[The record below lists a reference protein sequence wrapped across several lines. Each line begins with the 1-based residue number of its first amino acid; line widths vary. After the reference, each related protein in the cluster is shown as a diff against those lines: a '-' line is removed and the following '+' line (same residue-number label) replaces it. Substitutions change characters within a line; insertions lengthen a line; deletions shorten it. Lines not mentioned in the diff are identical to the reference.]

1 MRSTGTD
8 RPAIAP
14 MAGNST
20 EQRGRIKSPSFE
32 FNGDRRKY
40 VTTAKPLSIPKR
52 LVCEGFEAPKANAD
66 SVGGDKERIEDFE
79 TNLNHNLYR
88 TWNRM
93 SPGSIVPAGTKAV
106 AVPKKIGGNTFS
118 ASRLSATFS
127 ALGFGSTEFR
137 FHLIFP
143 LAS

>member
-1 MRSTGTD
+1 MRSMATD

-32 FNGDRRKY
+32 FNGDGRKY
-40 VTTAKPLSIPKR
+40 VTTAKPLSIPER

-88 TWNRM
+88 TGNRM
-93 SPGSIVPAGTKAV
+93 SPGSIVPAGMKAV
-106 AVPKKIGGNTFS
+106 AVPKKIGGNTSS
-118 ASRLSATFS
+118 ASRLSITFP
-127 ALGFGSTEFR
+127 ALGSVRANFGSVSFC
-137 FHLIFP
+137 H
-143 LAS
+143 